1 MHKAANEGG
10 RAMLK
15 LADVGLSELQAFEAV
30 YRCRSVI
37 EASRV
42 LDLPQPTVS
51 RWLAKLRDHFGD
63 ALFVRT
69 PRGMEPTGTADAIIG
84 PVRDML
90 RIYRDRLMQDRSF
103 DPRST
108 NRNFRIAA
116 SDFGQLT
123 VLPMLDRWSADQA
136 PRARFSSVAVD
147 RHSLAAGLESGEI
160 DIAFGGFP
168 ALYSGVIEQT
178 LYEDVYVCV
187 MRRGHPLLD
196 RDFTVEAFRDATH
209 VLVSARTA
217 GHIHHEVEARITAMV
232 SPENV
237 RLTSNSFLVAPLLLG
252 QTDMILTVPRRV
264 ALIFKAQVDLEIMS
278 PPFDLPQF
286 KVKQYWHERSRHD
299 PGHQWLRQGIAELM
313 AGRPP
318 S

>member
-1 MHKAANEGG
+1 
-10 RAMLK
+10 MLK
-15 LADVGLSELQAFEAV
+15 LADIGLAELQVFEAI
-30 YRCRSVI
+30 YRCRSVV

-69 PRGMEPTGTADAIIG
+69 PRGMEPTEAADAIIG

-90 RIYRDRLMQDRSF
+90 RIYRDRLMQERAF

-108 NRNFRIAA
+108 SRNFRIAA

-123 VLPMLDRWSADQA
+123 VLPILDRWSAEEA
-136 PRARFSSVAVD
+136 PKARFSSVAVD
-147 RHSLAAGLESGEI
+147 RQTLAAGLESGDI

-178 LYEDVYVCV
+178 LYEDSYVCA

-196 RDFTVEAFRDATH
+196 RPFTVEAFRDATH

-217 GHIHHEVEARITAMV
+217 GHIHHEVEARIMALV

-237 RLTSNSFLVAPLLLG
+237 RLTSNSFLVAPLLIG
-252 QTDMILTVPRRV
+252 QTDMVLTVPRRV
-264 ALIFKAQVDLEIMS
+264 ALIFKSQIDLEMV
-278 PPFDLPQF
+278 PLPFDLPRFQ
-286 KVKQYWHERSRHD
+286 VKQYWHERSKHD
-299 PGHQWLRQGIAELM
+299 PGHQWLRHGVADLLARRASL
-313 AGRPP
+313 AG
-318 S
+318 SSE